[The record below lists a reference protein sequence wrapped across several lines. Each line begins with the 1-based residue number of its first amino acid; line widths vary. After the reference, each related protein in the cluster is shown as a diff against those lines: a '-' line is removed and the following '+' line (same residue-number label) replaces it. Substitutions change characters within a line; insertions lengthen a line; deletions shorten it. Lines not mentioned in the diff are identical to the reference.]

1 MESQVEEF
9 TFIILYYAFPNMQN
23 DIISYLQFINW
34 FGMLIVTEK
43 IVNATFVIAKY
54 VKWFYIC
61 KSKFVDALNYCV
73 AKTVYLKSTGDQWYK
88 KCLTY
93 WMLPNLHNDYSHI
106 YILLRLI

>member
-1 MESQVEEF
+1 
-9 TFIILYYAFPNMQN
+9 MQN
-23 DIISYLQFINW
+23 DIISYLQFINS

-43 IVNATFVIAKY
+43 IVNATCVIAKY

-61 KSKFVDALNYCV
+61 KSKFVEALNYCV

-106 YILLRLI
+106 YILLRLM